1 MDILTLFY
9 ILVVMGCGYIIAART
24 IPRFICIV
32 AYKKSLKDLNNLY
45 FTYKDILKDDLD
57 AEEVLTKKNLSNNII
72 KVGPLTYMNFE
83 NLKDVR
89 MYILMSGEF
98 IIEYEK
104 ILSSHYNYNL
114 VESEDFDSCMEVLR
128 IVRQICVEKGEKTDY
143 RVMLE

>member
-1 MDILTLFY
+1 MDILTVFY
-9 ILVVMGCGYIIAART
+9 ILVIIACSYIIVVRA
-24 IPRFICIV
+24 IPRIICIA
-32 AYKKSLKDLNNLY
+32 AYKKSLEDLNNLY
-45 FTYKDILKDDLD
+45 CTYKDILREDLD

-72 KVGPLTYMNFE
+72 KVGPLTDMNFE

-114 VESEDFDSCMEVLR
+114 VESEDFDSCMEALR
-128 IVRQICVEKGEKTDY
+128 NVRQICVEKGEKTDY